1 MKTLFFKG
9 LTILLLLSP
18 VVSRAQMRGYSDVA
32 SLSEHSDGG
41 GHSVSFGRDFP
52 DAHPNFGAICFR

>member
-1 MKTLFFKG
+1 MKTLFFKS

-32 SLSEHSDGG
+32 SLSEHT
-41 GHSVSFGRDFP
+41 
-52 DAHPNFGAICFR
+52 